1 METTSGSSWS
11 CDPNEDVEPLGG
23 LVFVQHLP
31 VLVVGGG
38 LGGQVV
44 VHFVGALVIPGD
56 SSVRMVM
63 VVFVAL
69 VTFLLAWVVLGDLV
83 AAVVLPV

>member
-1 METTSGSSWS
+1 M
-11 CDPNEDVEPLGG
+11 
-23 LVFVQHLP
+23 
-31 VLVVGGG
+31 
-38 LGGQVV
+38 GGQVV